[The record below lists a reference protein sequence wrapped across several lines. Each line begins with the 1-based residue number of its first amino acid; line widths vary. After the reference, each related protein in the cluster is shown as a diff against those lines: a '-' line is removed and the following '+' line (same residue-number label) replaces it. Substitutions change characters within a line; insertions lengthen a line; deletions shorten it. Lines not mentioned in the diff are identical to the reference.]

1 MIGRYFALLVA
12 AVALSPVVQANGIPS
27 DEAMCAK
34 TADDFIAAEKKS
46 ATRTIQPRSHL
57 EQSEPILASYFGGE
71 PGFYHGVAS
80 GDPLSDRVIVWV
92 RYTPDTLDP
101 VTLELRIAEV
111 DSSIPFESHLDT
123 DANDSIKVAKVEVGE
138 SSDFIAKIDVSG
150 LKVRLHVTKTLSS
163 LICECK
169 QIQSN
174 VTLLLLIIE

>member
-1 MIGRYFALLVA
+1 MLGRYYFALLLA
-12 AVALSPVVQANGIPS
+12 AVALSPVVKANGIPA
-27 DEAMCAK
+27 DDALFAK
-34 TADDFIAAEKKS
+34 TADEFIAAQKKS
-46 ATRTIQPRSHL
+46 ATRTVQPRSHL
-57 EQSEPILASYFGGE
+57 EEQSEPILASYFGGE

-150 LKVRLHVTKTLSS
+150 LKVRLRTVLTM
-163 LICECK
+163 
-169 QIQSN
+169 
-174 VTLLLLIIE
+174 